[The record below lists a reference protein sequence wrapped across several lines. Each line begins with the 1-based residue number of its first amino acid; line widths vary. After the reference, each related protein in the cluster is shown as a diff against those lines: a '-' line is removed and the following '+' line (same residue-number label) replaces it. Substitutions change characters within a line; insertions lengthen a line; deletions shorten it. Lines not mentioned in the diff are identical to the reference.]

1 MLKTYYVVLDE
12 YSLVEHEEDG
22 TTALFESEEVADKVA
37 DFLMKE
43 YKETDKVRH
52 MGANIQV
59 IPFVTNA

>member
-22 TTALFESEEVADKVA
+22 TTALFESKEAAERVV

-43 YKETDKVRH
+43 YRNTNKVRH